1 MKDGHTH
8 DGGQQISPAGGSR
21 PADGTGEGWVGPDL
35 PSLSAVLIGSG
46 LFVTGGMLLFT
57 VIGIPLG
64 ILLFAAGLG
73 LMLTPKERET

>member
-1 MKDGHTH
+1 MQNGDQRTPSLTGPRSVDGSTE
-8 DGGQQISPAGGSR
+8 
-21 PADGTGEGWVGPDL
+21 TWVGPEL
-35 PSLSAVLIGSG
+35 PSLSAVLVGSG

-73 LMLTPKERET
+73 LMLTPKKHEA